1 MLLLI
6 LLPALTTAPAL
17 LPFVPAPPC
26 RRIILENSGVAEPQ
40 NIRDQF
46 NEAVAQGHPLT
57 QRIYLDT
64 LVTGGRWRAWW
75 VCRLLGAAGR
85 ACWVLCVRAGRAC
98 RVCLLGAAG
107 RCLSGVMG

>member
-6 LLPALTTAPAL
+6 LVPALTAATLLPLPAL
-17 LPFVPAPPC
+17 PC
-26 RRIILENSGVAEPQ
+26 CRIILENSGVAEPQ

-64 LVTGGRWRAWW
+64 LVTGGRWCA
-75 VCRLLGAAGR
+75 
-85 ACWVLCVRAGRAC
+85 
-98 RVCLLGAAG
+98 
-107 RCLSGVMG
+107 S